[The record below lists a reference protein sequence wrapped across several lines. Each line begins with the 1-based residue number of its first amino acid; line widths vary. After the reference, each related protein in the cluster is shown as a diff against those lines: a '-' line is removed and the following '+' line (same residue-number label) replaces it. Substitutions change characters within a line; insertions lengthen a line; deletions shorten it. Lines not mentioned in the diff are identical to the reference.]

1 MSRRPSS
8 RRDGL
13 FTPLAFCKRGHP
25 RTPENIYSGSNRT
38 CKVCKRMLDAERR
51 RRLDRPVRLKTEN
64 DTPASPDPFGWWQS
78 NRWRSA

>member
-38 CKVCKRMLDAERR
+38 CKVCKRMLDAKRR
-51 RRLDRPVRLKTEN
+51 RRLGRPVRLKTEHVQ
-64 DTPASPDPFGWWQS
+64 SEPDPFGWWQP
-78 NRWRSA
+78 NRRRSA